1 PLAGQRNRPRPAR
14 GSLPAEVLQSRR
26 DRAPRLST
34 GPALPRVAR
43 LRPPDRRRD
52 GLDVV
57 LRRRRTWH
65 NRPRLLNL
73 LTDGRMTC
81 GSCGQG
87 AAGAGL
93 GTLTRRRAPS
103 CGRRVGQIFA
113 SRLFISP
120 ISAVWLVLMLVAS
133 RLAGGCLP
141 SRSSAVAIVTAPRW
155 WAIIMVRNIRS
166 KACPVAAASRAMSS
180 LLIIIPSIVEP
191 RGIDGLAAIG
201 IPLIPLPPPIGIPEG
216 MGMED
221 APPVVIPLIMCAVG
235 RAAGSCQRSSQLVM
249 TVISGPCAFSIW
261 VSSCLTW
268 GEEAL
273 VAARRAISIACRWCA
288 IMCCTKVT

>member
-1 PLAGQRNRPRPAR
+1 
-14 GSLPAEVLQSRR
+14 
-26 DRAPRLST
+26 
-34 GPALPRVAR
+34 
-43 LRPPDRRRD
+43 
-52 GLDVV
+52 
-57 LRRRRTWH
+57 
-65 NRPRLLNL
+65 
-73 LTDGRMTC
+73 
-81 GSCGQG
+81 
-87 AAGAGL
+87 
-93 GTLTRRRAPS
+93 
-103 CGRRVGQIFA
+103 
-113 SRLFISP
+113 
-120 ISAVWLVLMLVAS
+120 
-133 RLAGGCLP
+133 
-141 SRSSAVAIVTAPRW
+141 
-155 WAIIMVRNIRS
+155 
-166 KACPVAAASRAMSS
+166 MSS

-261 VSSCLTW
+261 VASCLTW

-288 IMCCTKVT
+288 IMCCTKVTSAALWSEPPAEGPSAFAAPLQAANVMAASAAATIAKWCF